1 MRTTIDTYLTN
12 EIGPLPFCPG
22 CGHDPLLKALD
33 KALVKLQPDP
43 AKTVIV
49 TDIGC
54 IGLSDRYFTTHGFH
68 GLHGRSITY
77 ACGMKL
83 ARPELT
89 VIVLMGDGGC
99 GIGGTHL
106 LNVARRNIDITLLVA
121 NNFNFGM
128 TGGQHSLSTP
138 LSGIT
143 PTTAMGNL
151 EGAMDLCGTAI
162 AAGAGWVYRGT
173 TFDKD
178 LPDRIA
184 EAITQP
190 GFSMLDIW
198 EMCTAYYLLHNK
210 LKKKDLMDIMNRNN
224 LKYGLVANNLRPE
237 YGAQYRAT
245 YVDTATLE
253 RKPHTIETKFSN
265 NVTRQTGIVIAGSA
279 GQKVRSSAKLLAQS
293 SMCAGLN
300 VTQKDDYPIT
310 VMTGYSVSEIIVSP
324 ERINYTAIDTAD
336 FFVLL
341 SVDGL
346 KNTKSRIKKL
356 PSTCTLYVEKSLKL
370 PHTEAKIIRLPL
382 ITTAKKINR
391 LSICIVALAALVK
404 DSSIINLDAFAEAIT
419 TFQKPATTKISLK
432 ALDAGSALIQT
443 GQEVD
448 SSRRTVHNK
457 IFNQP
462 KGELK

>member
-1 MRTTIDTYLTN
+1 MSTVIDTYLTN
-12 EIGPLPFCPG
+12 EISPLPFCPG
-22 CGHDPLLKALD
+22 CGHEPLLKALD
-33 KALVKLQPDP
+33 EALVTLQPDP

-99 GIGGTHL
+99 GIGGAHL

-121 NNFNFGM
+121 NNFNYGM
-128 TGGQHSLSTP
+128 TGGQHSVSTP

-143 PTTAMGNL
+143 PTTPMGNL
-151 EGAMDLCGTAI
+151 EDAMDLCGTAI
-162 AAGAGWVYRGT
+162 AAGAGWAYRGT

-198 EMCTAYYLLHNK
+198 EMCTAYYMLHNK
-210 LKKKDLMDIMNRNN
+210 LKKKDLVDIMGRNN
-224 LKYGLVANNLRPE
+224 FKYGLVANNPRPE
-237 YGAQYRAT
+237 YGTQYRAT
-245 YVDTATLE
+245 YMDTAIPE
-253 RKPHTIETKFSN
+253 RKACTIETKFDN
-265 NVTRQTGIVIAGSA
+265 NVMRQTGIVIAGSA
-279 GQKVRSSAKLLAQS
+279 GQKVRSAAGLLAQS

-300 VTQKDDYPIT
+300 VTQKVDYPNT
-310 VMTGYSVSEIIVSP
+310 VMTGHSVSEIIVSP

-336 FFVLL
+336 YFVLV
-341 SVDGL
+341 SKDGL
-346 KNTKSRIKKL
+346 KNTKSQIEKL
-356 PSTCTLYVEKSLKL
+356 PSSCTLYVEKSLEL
-370 PHTEAKIIRLPL
+370 PHTEAEIIRLPL
-382 ITTAKKINR
+382 MATAKKVNR

-404 DSSIINLDAFAEAIT
+404 NSGIINLDAFAEAIT
-419 TFQKPATTKISLK
+419 TFQKPATAKISLK
-432 ALDAGSALIQT
+432 ALEAGSALIHAK
-443 GQEVD
+443 QEMD
-448 SSRRTVHNK
+448 GSEWNVHNK

>member
-1 MRTTIDTYLTN
+1 MSTTINTYLTN
-12 EIGPLPFCPG
+12 AIGPLPFCPG

-33 KALVKLQPDP
+33 KALVKLQLDP
-43 AKTVIV
+43 TKTVIV

-77 ACGMKL
+77 ACGLKL

-121 NNFNFGM
+121 NNFNYGM
-128 TGGQHSLSTP
+128 TGGQHSVSTP
-138 LSGIT
+138 LKGIT
-143 PTTAMGNL
+143 PTTPMGNL
-151 EGAMDLCGTAI
+151 EGAMDLCGTII
-162 AAGAGWVYRGT
+162 AAGAGWTYRGT

-178 LPDRIA
+178 LPDRIV

-198 EMCTAYYLLHNK
+198 EMCTPYYMSRNK
-210 LKKKDLMDIMNRNN
+210 LKKKDLVDIMDRNN
-224 LKYGLVANNLRPE
+224 LKYGLVSKNPRPE

-245 YVDTATLE
+245 YVDTAAPE
-253 RKPHTIETKFSN
+253 RKPRTIETKFDN

-279 GQKVRSSAKLLAQS
+279 GQKVRSAAGLLAQS
-293 SMCAGLN
+293 SMYAGLS

-336 FFVLL
+336 YFVLI
-341 SVDGL
+341 SEDGL
-346 KNTKSRIKKL
+346 KNTKSRIEKL
-356 PSTCTLYVEKSLKL
+356 PSTCTLYVEKSLEL

-382 ITTAKKINR
+382 IATAKKVNR
-391 LSICIVALAALVK
+391 LSISIVALAALVK
-404 DSSIINLDAFAEAIT
+404 DSGIINLDAFAEAIT
-419 TFQKPATTKISLK
+419 AFQKPEFVEISLR
-432 ALDAGSALIQT
+432 ALETGSTLIQA
-443 GQEVD
+443 GQEVN
-448 SSRRTVHNK
+448 SSKWTAHNK

-462 KGELK
+462 

>member
-1 MRTTIDTYLTN
+1 MSTAIDTYLTN
-12 EIGPLPFCPG
+12 EMGPLPFCPG
-22 CGHDPLLKALD
+22 CGHDPLLKALN
-33 KALVKLQPDP
+33 KALVKLQLDP
-43 AKTVIV
+43 TKTVIV

-106 LNVARRNIDITLLVA
+106 LNVARRNIDITLLIA
-121 NNFNFGM
+121 NNFNYGM
-128 TGGQHSLSTP
+128 TGGQHSVSTP
-138 LSGIT
+138 FSGIT
-143 PTTAMGNL
+143 PTTPMGNL
-151 EGAMDLCGTAI
+151 EGAMDLCRTAI

-178 LPDRIA
+178 LSNRIA
-184 EAITQP
+184 EAIKQP

-198 EMCTAYYLLHNK
+198 EMCTAYYMLSNK
-210 LKKKDLMDIMNRNN
+210 LKKKDLVDIMGRNN
-224 LKYGLVANNLRPE
+224 FKYGLVANNPRPE

-245 YVDTATLE
+245 YVDTATPE
-253 RKPHTIETKFSN
+253 CKPHGIETKFGN

-279 GQKVRSSAKLLAQS
+279 GQKVRSAAGLLAQS
-293 SMCAGLN
+293 SMCAGLSA
-300 VTQKDDYPIT
+300 TQKVDYPNT
-310 VMTGYSVSEIIVSP
+310 VMTGHSVSEIIISP
-324 ERINYTAIDTAD
+324 EDINYTAIDTVD
-336 FFVLL
+336 YFVLI
-341 SVDGL
+341 SEDGL

-356 PSTCTLYVEKSLKL
+356 PSTCTLYVEKSLEL

-382 ITTAKKINR
+382 MATAKKINR
-391 LSICIVALAALVK
+391 LSICTVAIAALVK
-404 DSSIINLDAFAEAIT
+404 DSGIVNLDAFAEAIT
-419 TFQKPATTKISLK
+419 AFQKPASAKISLR
-432 ALDAGSALIQT
+432 ALEEGSALIQT

-448 SSRRTVHNK
+448 SSRRTVNNK

-462 KGELK
+462 

>member
-1 MRTTIDTYLTN
+1 MSTVIDTYLTN

-49 TDIGC
+49 SDIGC

-121 NNFNFGM
+121 NNFNYGM
-128 TGGQHSLSTP
+128 TGGQHSVSTP

-143 PTTAMGNL
+143 PTTPMGNL
-151 EGAMDLCGTAI
+151 EGAMDLCETAT
-162 AAGAGWVYRGT
+162 AAGAGWAYRGT

-198 EMCTAYYLLHNK
+198 EMCTAYYVLHNK
-210 LKKKDLMDIMNRNN
+210 LKKKDLMDIMDRNKF
-224 LKYGLVANNLRPE
+224 KYGLVANNPRQE

-245 YVDTATLE
+245 HVDTATPE
-253 RKPHTIETKFSN
+253 RKPRTIEIKFGN

-279 GQKVRSSAKLLAQS
+279 GQKVRSTSGLLAQS
-293 SMCAGLN
+293 SMCAGLS
-300 VTQKDDYPIT
+300 VTQKVDYPNT
-310 VMTGYSVSEIIVSP
+310 VMTGHSVSEIIVSP

-336 FFVLL
+336 YFVLV
-341 SVDGL
+341 SEDGL
-346 KNTKSRIKKL
+346 KNTKSRIEKL

-382 ITTAKKINR
+382 IATAKKINR

-404 DSSIINLDAFAEAIT
+404 DSGIISLNALAEAIT
-419 TFQKPATTKISLK
+419 AFQKPAAAEISLR
-432 ALDAGSALIQT
+432 ALEAGSALIQT

-448 SSRRTVHNK
+448 SSRWTVHNK
-457 IFNQP
+457 IFSQS
-462 KGELK
+462 

>member
-1 MRTTIDTYLTN
+1 MSSVIDTYLTD

-33 KALVKLQPDP
+33 EALVTLQPDP

-99 GIGGTHL
+99 GIGGAHL

-121 NNFNFGM
+121 NNFNYGM
-128 TGGQHSLSTP
+128 TGGQHSVSTP

-143 PTTAMGNL
+143 PTTPMGNL
-151 EGAMDLCGTAI
+151 EGAMDLCETAT
-162 AAGAGWVYRGT
+162 AAGAGWAYRGT

-184 EAITQP
+184 KAITQP
-190 GFSMLDIW
+190 GFSMIDIW
-198 EMCTAYYLLHNK
+198 EMCTAYYMLSNK
-210 LKKKDLMDIMNRNN
+210 LKKKDLIDIMGRNN
-224 LKYGLVANNLRPE
+224 FKYGLVANNPRPE
-237 YGAQYRAT
+237 YGAQYRTT
-245 YVDTATLE
+245 YVDTATPE
-253 RKPHTIETKFSN
+253 RKPRTIEIKFGN

-279 GQKVRSSAKLLAQS
+279 GQKVRSTSGLLAQS
-293 SMCAGLN
+293 SMCAGLS
-300 VTQKDDYPIT
+300 VTQKVDYPNT
-310 VMTGYSVSEIIVSP
+310 VMTGHSVSEIIVSP
-324 ERINYTAIDTAD
+324 ERIDYTAIDTAD
-336 FFVLL
+336 YFVLV
-341 SVDGL
+341 SEDGL
-346 KNTKSRIKKL
+346 KNTKSRIEKL
-356 PSTCTLYVEKSLKL
+356 PSTCKLYVEKSLEL
-370 PHTEAKIIRLPL
+370 PHTKAEIIRLPL
-382 ITTAKKINR
+382 MATAKKINR

-404 DSSIINLDAFAEAIT
+404 DSGIINLDAFGEEIT
-419 TFQKPATTKISLK
+419 VFQKPASAEISLK
-432 ALDAGSALIQT
+432 ALEAGSALIQT
-443 GQEVD
+443 RQEVD
-448 SSRRTVHNK
+448 SS
-457 IFNQP
+457 
-462 KGELK
+462 E

>member
-1 MRTTIDTYLTN
+1 MSAVIDTYLTN
-12 EIGPLPFCPG
+12 EITSLPFCPG
-22 CGHDPLLKALD
+22 CGHEPLLKALD
-33 KALVKLQPDP
+33 EALVTLQPDP

-121 NNFNFGM
+121 NNFNYGM

-143 PTTAMGNL
+143 PTTPMGNL

-210 LKKKDLMDIMNRNN
+210 LKKKDLMDIMDRNS
-224 LKYGLVANNLRPE
+224 LKYGLVANNPRLE

-245 YVDTATLE
+245 YVDTATVE
-253 RKPHTIETKFSN
+253 RKPHAIKTKFSN
-265 NVTRQTGIVIAGSA
+265 NITRQTGIVIAGSA

-293 SMCAGLN
+293 SMCAGLS

-324 ERINYTAIDTAD
+324 ERISYTAIDTAD
-336 FFVLL
+336 YFVLI
-341 SVDGL
+341 SEDGL

-370 PHTEAKIIRLPL
+370 PHTEAEIIRLPL

-404 DSSIINLDAFAEAIT
+404 DSGIINLNALVEAIT
-419 TFQKPATTKISLK
+419 AFQKPAVAEISLR
-432 ALDAGSALIQT
+432 ALEAGSALIQA

-448 SSRRTVHNK
+448 SSIRTVHNK
-457 IFNQP
+457 IFNQT
-462 KGELK
+462 

>member
-1 MRTTIDTYLTN
+1 MSTVIDTYLTN
-12 EIGPLPFCPG
+12 EISPLPFCPG
-22 CGHDPLLKALD
+22 CGHEPLLKALD
-33 KALVKLQPDP
+33 EALVTLQPDP

-121 NNFNFGM
+121 NNFNYGM

-143 PTTAMGNL
+143 PTTPMGNL

-162 AAGAGWVYRGT
+162 AAGAGWAYRGT

-198 EMCTAYYLLHNK
+198 EMCTAYYVLRNK
-210 LKKKDLMDIMNRNN
+210 LKKKDLVDIMDRNN
-224 LKYGLVANNLRPE
+224 FKYGLVANNPRPE
-237 YGAQYRAT
+237 YGAQYRAL
-245 YVDTATLE
+245 YVDTSTPE
-253 RKPHTIETKFSN
+253 RKPRTIETKFDN
-265 NVTRQTGIVIAGSA
+265 NITRQTGIVIAGSA
-279 GQKVRSSAKLLAQS
+279 GQKIRSAAGLLAQS
-293 SMCAGLN
+293 SMCAGLSA
-300 VTQKDDYPIT
+300 TQKVDYPNT
-310 VMTGYSVSEIIVSP
+310 VMTGHSVSEIIVSP
-324 ERINYTAIDTAD
+324 ERINYTAIDTVD
-336 FFVLL
+336 YFVLV
-341 SVDGL
+341 SEDGL
-346 KNTKSRIKKL
+346 KNTKSRIEKL
-356 PSTCTLYVEKSLKL
+356 PSTCTLYVEKSLDL

-382 ITTAKKINR
+382 MATAKKINR
-391 LSICIVALAALVK
+391 LSICFVAIAALVK
-404 DSSIINLDAFAEAIT
+404 DSGIISLDAFTEAIT
-419 TFQKPATTKISLK
+419 AFQKPAAAEISLK
-432 ALDAGSALIQT
+432 ALEASSALIQA

-448 SSRRTVHNK
+448 GKN
-457 IFNQP
+457 
-462 KGELK
+462 L

>member
-1 MRTTIDTYLTN
+1 MSTVIDTYLTD

-33 KALVKLQPDP
+33 EALVTLQPDP

-121 NNFNFGM
+121 NNFNYGM

-143 PTTAMGNL
+143 PTTPMGNL

-210 LKKKDLMDIMNRNN
+210 LKKKDLMDIMDRNS
-224 LKYGLVANNLRPE
+224 LKYGLVANNPRLE

-245 YVDTATLE
+245 YVDTATVE
-253 RKPHTIETKFSN
+253 RKPHAIKTKFSN
-265 NVTRQTGIVIAGSA
+265 NITRQTGIVIAGSA

-293 SMCAGLN
+293 SMCAGLS

-324 ERINYTAIDTAD
+324 ERISYTAIDTAD
-336 FFVLL
+336 YFVLI
-341 SVDGL
+341 SEDGL

-370 PHTEAKIIRLPL
+370 PHTEAEIIRLPL

-404 DSSIINLDAFAEAIT
+404 DSGIINLNALVEAIT
-419 TFQKPATTKISLK
+419 AFQKPAVAEISLR
-432 ALDAGSALIQT
+432 ALEAGSALIQA

-448 SSRRTVHNK
+448 SSIRTVHNK
-457 IFNQP
+457 IFNQT
-462 KGELK
+462 

>member
-1 MRTTIDTYLTN
+1 MSSVIDTYLTD

-33 KALVKLQPDP
+33 EALVTLQPDP

-121 NNFNFGM
+121 NNFNYGM
-128 TGGQHSLSTP
+128 TGGQHSVSTP

-143 PTTAMGNL
+143 PTTPMGNL
-151 EGAMDLCGTAI
+151 ESAMDLCKTAI

-184 EAITQP
+184 KAITQP
-190 GFSMLDIW
+190 GFSMIDIW
-198 EMCTAYYLLHNK
+198 EMCTAYYMLSNK
-210 LKKKDLMDIMNRNN
+210 LKKKDLIDIMGRNN
-224 LKYGLVANNLRPE
+224 FKYGLVANNPRPE
-237 YGAQYRAT
+237 YGAQYRTT
-245 YVDTATLE
+245 YVDTATPE
-253 RKPHTIETKFSN
+253 RKPRTIKTKLGN
-265 NVTRQTGIVIAGSA
+265 NIKRQTGIVIAGSA
-279 GQKVRSSAKLLAQS
+279 GQKVRSAAGLLAQS
-293 SMCAGLN
+293 SMCAGLR
-300 VTQKDDYPIT
+300 VTQKVDYPNT
-310 VMTGYSVSEIIVSP
+310 VMTGHSVSEIIVSP

-336 FFVLL
+336 YFILV
-341 SVDGL
+341 SEDGL
-346 KNTKSRIKKL
+346 KNTKSRIEKL

-370 PHTEAKIIRLPL
+370 PHTEAEIIRLPL
-382 ITTAKKINR
+382 MATAKKVNR
-391 LSICIVALAALVK
+391 LSIGIVALAALVK
-404 DSSIINLDAFAEAIT
+404 DSGIINLDAFAEAIAA
-419 TFQKPATTKISLK
+419 FQNPAAAEISLR
-432 ALDAGSALIQT
+432 ALDAGSALIQA
-443 GQEVD
+443 GKEVEPMIV
-448 SSRRTVHNK
+448 SS
-457 IFNQP
+457 
-462 KGELK
+462 

>member
-1 MRTTIDTYLTN
+1 MSTAIDTYLTN

-77 ACGMKL
+77 ACGLKL

-89 VIVLMGDGGC
+89 VIVLKGDGGC

-106 LNVARRNIDITLLVA
+106 LNVARRNIGITLLVA
-121 NNFNFGM
+121 NNFNYGM
-128 TGGQHSLSTP
+128 TGGQHSVSTP

-143 PTTAMGNL
+143 STTPMGNL
-151 EGAMDLCGTAI
+151 EGAMDLCGIAI
-162 AAGAGWVYRGT
+162 AAGAGWAYRGT

-198 EMCTAYYLLHNK
+198 EMCTAYYMPRNK
-210 LKKKDLMDIMNRNN
+210 LKKRDLVDIMDRNN
-224 LKYGLVANNLRPE
+224 FKYGLVANNPRPE

-245 YVDTATLE
+245 YVDTATAE
-253 RKPHTIETKFSN
+253 PEPRTIETKFSN
-265 NVTRQTGIVIAGSA
+265 NATQQTGIVIAGSA
-279 GQKVRSSAKLLAQS
+279 GQKVRSAAGLLAQA
-293 SMCAGLN
+293 SMYAGLSA
-300 VTQKDDYPIT
+300 TQKDDYPIT
-310 VMTGYSVSEIIVSP
+310 VMTGHSVSEIIVSP
-324 ERINYTAIDTAD
+324 ERIDYTAIDAVD
-336 FFVLL
+336 YFILV
-341 SVDGL
+341 SEDGL
-346 KNTKSRIKKL
+346 KKTRSRIEKL
-356 PSTCTLYVEKSLKL
+356 PSTCTLYVEKTLDL
-370 PHTEAKIIRLPL
+370 PHTEAKVVHLPL
-382 ITTAKKINR
+382 VATAKKVNR
-391 LSICIVALAALVK
+391 LSIGVVALTAFVK
-404 DSSIINLDAFAEAIT
+404 DSGIFDLDAFAEAIT
-419 TFQKPATTKISLK
+419 TFQRPAIAEINLR
-432 ALDAGSALIQT
+432 ALEAGSMLIQP
-443 GQEVD
+443 GNR
-448 SSRRTVHNK
+448 S
-457 IFNQP
+457 
-462 KGELK
+462 